1 MLIRVDIDNTICITK
16 GNDYKNC
23 IPVKTA
29 IDKINKL
36 FNEGHTIIYWTARG
50 SGSGIEWTKHTE
62 KQLDLWGCKR
72 HGLIC
77 GKEKGS
83 FDLIIDDKARRIE
96 EI

>member
-16 GNDYKNC
+16 GNDYENC
-23 IPVKTA
+23 IPIKDN
-29 IDKINKL
+29 IRKINEL
-36 FNEGHTIIYWTARG
+36 FLQGHTIIYWTARG
-50 SGSGIEWTKHTE
+50 SSTGIDWTKHTI
-62 KQLDLWGCKR
+62 KQLEDWGCMYET
-72 HGLIC
+72 LIC